1 MVLENGVDLSEV
13 MHVKLNIDNRSPV
26 YLQLIEYFKEQIAS
40 GKLAMGEEIPSR
52 RELARTLNINP
63 NTVQR
68 AYREM
73 EEMGLIYTDGNM
85 PSKVT
90 RDETVIKKVREEL
103 VQDALEH
110 FVSTIKTLQ
119 IPLEDVYPLLE
130 KTYREKNGD
139 KADGGEAK

>member
-1 MVLENGVDLSEV
+1 

-68 AYREM
+68 AFREM

>member
-1 MVLENGVDLSEV
+1 M
-13 MHVKLNIDNRSPV
+13 KLNIDNRSPV

-90 RDETVIKKVREEL
+90 RDETVIQKVREEL

-119 IPLEDVYPLLE
+119 IPLEDIYPLLE
-130 KTYREKNGD
+130 KTYREKNRD

>member
-1 MVLENGVDLSEV
+1 M
-13 MHVKLNIDNRSPV
+13 KLNIDNRSPV

-90 RDETVIKKVREEL
+90 RDETVIQKVREEL

-130 KTYREKNGD
+130 KTYREKTGTKRTEGKQSD
-139 KADGGEAK
+139 

>member
-1 MVLENGVDLSEV
+1 M
-13 MHVKLNIDNRSPV
+13 KLNIDNRSPV

-90 RDETVIKKVREEL
+90 RDETVIQKVREEL

-119 IPLEDVYPLLE
+119 IPLEDIYPLLE

>member
-1 MVLENGVDLSEV
+1 M
-13 MHVKLNIDNRSPV
+13 KLNIDNRSPV

-90 RDETVIKKVREEL
+90 RDETVIQKVREEL

-139 KADGGEAK
+139 KADGGKQSD

>member
-1 MVLENGVDLSEV
+1 

-130 KTYREKNGD
+130 KTYREKTGTKRTEGKQSD
-139 KADGGEAK
+139 

>member
-1 MVLENGVDLSEV
+1 

-90 RDETVIKKVREEL
+90 RDETVIQKVREEL

-139 KADGGEAK
+139 KADGGKQSD

>member
-1 MVLENGVDLSEV
+1 

-90 RDETVIKKVREEL
+90 RDETVIQKVREEL

>member
-1 MVLENGVDLSEV
+1 M
-13 MHVKLNIDNRSPV
+13 KLNIDNRSPV
-26 YLQLIEYFKEQIAS
+26 YLQLIEYFKEQITS

-68 AYREM
+68 AFREM

>member
-1 MVLENGVDLSEV
+1 M
-13 MHVKLNIDNRSPV
+13 KLNIDNRSPV

-68 AYREM
+68 AFREM

-130 KTYREKNGD
+130 KTYREKTGTKRTEGKQSD
-139 KADGGEAK
+139 

>member
-1 MVLENGVDLSEV
+1 

-119 IPLEDVYPLLE
+119 IPLEDIYPLLE

>member
-1 MVLENGVDLSEV
+1 

-90 RDETVIKKVREEL
+90 RDETVIQKVREEL

-139 KADGGEAK
+139 KADGGEA

>member
-1 MVLENGVDLSEV
+1 M
-13 MHVKLNIDNRSPV
+13 KLNIDNRSPV

-90 RDETVIKKVREEL
+90 RDETVIQKVREEL

>member
-1 MVLENGVDLSEV
+1 

-68 AYREM
+68 AFREM

-130 KTYREKNGD
+130 KTYREKTGTKRTEGKQSD
-139 KADGGEAK
+139 

>member
-1 MVLENGVDLSEV
+1 M
-13 MHVKLNIDNRSPV
+13 KLNIDNRSPV

-119 IPLEDVYPLLE
+119 IPLEDIYPLLE